1 MADDTD
7 LAAIRDWV
15 AAGGK
20 IGVDKEGNPVLPSGV
35 LADEGLTQTTPA
47 TPAASAAQTA
57 DMADMTPQ
65 QADQARLARDEAR
78 AAQRKAPKPA
88 PQAKKQEKGAGF
100 GLLGRLSDAL
110 ATWAANMPTPGGNL
124 ALLLI
129 LLFFAF
135 AIIPVNA
142 GKTRLQLI
150 WLVLTGGADLPGQGA
165 ASGPTA
171 QQASSALQAGA
182 TGGALAGTGLGT
194 VIGGGL
200 VGGLIPTLTGSGG
213 GPGGPNAAG
222 YIPPSQQSGAGSQPG
237 LASGQIGGYS
247 GLLESP
253 R

>member
-15 AAGGK
+15 AQGGK

-35 LADEGLTQTTPA
+35 LPDDAPTTAPA
-47 TPAASAAQTA
+47 TPAAPAASTA
-57 DMADMTPQ
+57 DEPETVR
-65 QADQARLARDEAR
+65 QATQPK
-78 AAQRKAPKPA
+78 AQPAPKA
-88 PQAKKQEKGAGF
+88 QPQPKPPKQRTREPWYE
-100 GLLGRLSDAL
+100 RLSD
-110 ATWAANMPTPGGNL
+110 WIGERAANAPTPGGNL
-124 ALLLI
+124 ALLLL

-171 QQASSALQAGA
+171 SQSASALQAGA
-182 TGGALAGTGLGT
+182 TGGVLAGTGVGT
-194 VIGGGL
+194 TIGAGL
-200 VGGLIPTLTGSGG
+200 TGGLIPALSGG

-222 YIPPSQQSGAGSQPG
+222 YIPPSQQSGAGSIGG
-237 LASGQIGGYS
+237 LASGQIGGYG

>member
-1 MADDTD
+1 MADDAD

-15 AAGGK
+15 AQGGK
-20 IGVDKEGNPVLPSGV
+20 ITVDKEGNPVLPTGV
-35 LADEGLTQTTPA
+35 LPSGAAGDEPTTTP
-47 TPAASAAQTA
+47 TPAAPAAP
-57 DMADMTPQ
+57 TPPPTPTQ
-65 QADQARLARDEAR
+65 PTQPTQP
-78 AAQRKAPKPA
+78 AQPKAPKA
-88 PQAKKQEKGAGF
+88 PKQAKQPTPTAPKQRTGAPWYE
-100 GLLGRLSDAL
+100 RLSD
-110 ATWAANMPTPGGNL
+110 WIGERAANAPTPGGNL
-124 ALLLI
+124 ALLLL

-171 QQASSALQAGA
+171 SQSASALQAGA

-194 VIGGGL
+194 AIGGGL
-200 VGGLIPTLTGSGG
+200 IGGLIPTLSGG

-222 YIPPSQQSGAGSQPG
+222 YIPPSQQSGAGAG
-237 LASGQIGGYS
+237 LSMS
-247 GLLESP
+247 LLEPP

>member
-15 AAGGK
+15 AQGGK
-20 IGVDKEGNPVLPSGV
+20 ITVDKEGNPVLPPGV
-35 LADEGLTQTTPA
+35 LPSPANVTAVDDAPTTPISA
-47 TPAASAAQTA
+47 APAAPTQPAPPAPSNQAKQQP
-57 DMADMTPQ
+57 TP
-65 QADQARLARDEAR
+65 
-78 AAQRKAPKPA
+78 KASTQPKP
-88 PQAKKQEKGAGF
+88 PKQRTREPWYA
-100 GLLGRLSDAL
+100 RLSD
-110 ATWAANMPTPGGNL
+110 WIGERAANAPTPGGNL
-124 ALLLI
+124 ALLLL

-182 TGGALAGTGLGT
+182 TGGVLAGTGLGT
-194 VIGGGL
+194 AIGAGL
-200 VGGLIPTLTGSGG
+200 TGGLIPALSGG

-222 YIPPSQQSGAGSQPG
+222 YIPPAQQSGAGAG
-237 LASGQIGGYS
+237 LGA
-247 GLLESP
+247 GLLEPP

>member
-15 AAGGK
+15 AQGGK
-20 IGVDKEGNPVLPSGV
+20 ITVDKEGNPVLPSGV
-35 LADEGLTQTTPA
+35 LADDDAPTQPIPA
-47 TPAASAAQTA
+47 APAAPAPAEPETVKPPAAPKQAQQAAPKQPAQTKPKPRSRDPWYERLSDWVGERAASA
-57 DMADMTPQ
+57 
-65 QADQARLARDEAR
+65 
-78 AAQRKAPKPA
+78 
-88 PQAKKQEKGAGF
+88 
-100 GLLGRLSDAL
+100 
-110 ATWAANMPTPGGNL
+110 PTPGGNL

-171 QQASSALQAGA
+171 TQQVELQAILSGVGTGIGA
-182 TGGALAGTGLGT
+182 TLGVPQLGAL
-194 VIGGGL
+194 IGQ
-200 VGGLIPTLTGSGG
+200 SGG

-222 YIPPSQQSGAGSQPG
+222 YIPPSQQSGAG
-237 LASGQIGGYS
+237 AIGGYG